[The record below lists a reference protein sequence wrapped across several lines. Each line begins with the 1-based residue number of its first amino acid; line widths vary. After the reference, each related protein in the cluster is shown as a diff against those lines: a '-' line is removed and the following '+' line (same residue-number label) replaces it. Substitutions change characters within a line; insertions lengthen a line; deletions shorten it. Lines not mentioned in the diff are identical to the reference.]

1 MATTNFTNKKFI
13 AGIIIAILVSS
24 AISIGVSTMLIA
36 GPQGPEGPQGELGPQ
51 GLQGETGAT
60 GSIGPAGATGA
71 TGATGGTGPQ
81 GPQGEPGPSAPDYD
95 SGWVDIS
102 DKNGEYFTLTH
113 NLDSTNVIVDI
124 TGKTAVDGGAHQIHL
139 GSTSFKQGFEE
150 TYGGTDNDFGY
161 SVVQTIDGGY
171 AIAGYTASYGVA
183 GANFWLIKT
192 DSAGTVQWNQT
203 YGGANDDIGYS
214 VVQTSD
220 GGYAIA
226 GETLSYGAG
235 GTDVWLVKTDSTG
248 VAQWNQTYGGTND
261 DYGRSVVQ
269 TSDGGYAIT
278 GWTQSY
284 GAGSGDSWLI
294 KTDAAGTA
302 QWNQTYGGTSVDQG
316 FSVIQTIDGGYA
328 IAGYTE
334 SYGSGG
340 IDVWLVKTD
349 GSGTAQWNQTYG
361 GSSSDFGYSVVQTID
376 GGYAVAGTT
385 LSYGAGSEDSWLVKT
400 DSTGAVQW
408 NQTYGDIM
416 DDAGFSVVETTD
428 GGYAIAGITNSYGA
442 GNYDFWLVK
451 TDGSGTAQWN
461 QTYGGTNDDIGWSVV
476 ETGDGGYAI
485 AGYTASYGA
494 GGNDVWLVKTD
505 VESGLAWTGSTA
517 NIVTL
522 YRGLTDTYW
531 KYVRVR
537 IWKIE

>member
-1 MATTNFTNKKFI
+1 MKTKTTTTFTNKKFI
-13 AGIIIAILVSS
+13 AGIIIAILASS
-24 AISIGVSTMLIA
+24 AISIGVSTMLIT
-36 GPQGPEGPQGELGPQ
+36 GSQGPEGPQGPQ
-51 GLQGETGAT
+51 GPQGETGEQGAT
-60 GSIGPAGATGA
+60 GATGPAGAAGATGA

-81 GPQGEPGPSAPDYD
+81 GLQGEPGPSAPDYD
-95 SGWVDIS
+95 SGWVDIT

-124 TGKTAVDGGAHQIHL
+124 TGKTAVDGGAHQRHL

-150 TYGGTDNDFGY
+150 MYGGIDDDFGF

-171 AIAGYTASYGVA
+171 AIAGYTTSYGVA

-220 GGYAIA
+220 GGYTVT
-226 GETLSYGAG
+226 GTTLSYGAG
-235 GTDVWLVKTDSTG
+235 GIDVWLVKTD
-248 VAQWNQTYGGTND
+248 
-261 DYGRSVVQ
+261 
-269 TSDGGYAIT
+269 
-278 GWTQSY
+278 
-284 GAGSGDSWLI
+284 GSG
-294 KTDAAGTA
+294 TP

-328 IAGYTE
+328 IVGYTE

-340 IDVWLVKTD
+340 IDVLLVKTD
-349 GSGTAQWNQTYG
+349 GSGTPQWNQTYG
-361 GSSSDFGYSVVQTID
+361 GASSDFGYSVVQTID

-400 DSTGAVQW
+400 DPTGAAQW
-408 NQTYGDIM
+408 NQTYGDVM
-416 DDAGFSVVETTD
+416 DDAGFSVVQTSD

-476 ETGDGGYAI
+476 ETGDGGYVI

-505 VESGLAWTGSTA
+505 VESGLAWTGSTV
-517 NIVTL
+517 NTVTL